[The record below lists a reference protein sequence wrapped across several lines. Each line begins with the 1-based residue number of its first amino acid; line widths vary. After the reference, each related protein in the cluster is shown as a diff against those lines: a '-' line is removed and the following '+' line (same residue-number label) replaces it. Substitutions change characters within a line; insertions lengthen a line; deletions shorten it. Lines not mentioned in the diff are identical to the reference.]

1 MRYQLD
7 EDKGDIR
14 YEVEDERLILK
25 VKPEVVESAGK
36 SDIYVIATND
46 NATPTDRNV
55 FSALRSLA
63 EFINKKKN
71 DIVQGVITFMNGLRI
86 GKFVSGM
93 IGGTGAAMWLDE
105 NRKSILEIDKIHA
118 REELIV
124 PKITFNCIDVISGDK
139 ANTFAYGT
147 IKTVDKTKRVATLD
161 LLEDQWGTLHIN
173 DICRGVFHNIE
184 GENEDQD
191 LYDENGFMGYSGFAT
206 SYFTPTRIVES
217 KAGLMSFEYNL
228 QVGTS
233 VHPMPGMNF
242 FAYGNFTDKERQGI
256 TYENRYYRRILDKVD
271 TWIIDPD
278 KHIMYQSGLLEG
290 LIIGGMEM
298 HGHGTFQKNSYL
310 TGVQIQFTP
319 EQIEQFSAYS
329 VNLSRL

>member
-124 PKITFNCIDVISGDK
+124 PKITF
-139 ANTFAYGT
+139 F
-147 IKTVDKTKRVATLD
+147 
-161 LLEDQWGTLHIN
+161 W
-173 DICRGVFHNIE
+173 
-184 GENEDQD
+184 
-191 LYDENGFMGYSGFAT
+191 
-206 SYFTPTRIVES
+206 
-217 KAGLMSFEYNL
+217 
-228 QVGTS
+228 
-233 VHPMPGMNF
+233 
-242 FAYGNFTDKERQGI
+242 
-256 TYENRYYRRILDKVD
+256 
-271 TWIIDPD
+271 
-278 KHIMYQSGLLEG
+278 
-290 LIIGGMEM
+290 
-298 HGHGTFQKNSYL
+298 
-310 TGVQIQFTP
+310 
-319 EQIEQFSAYS
+319 
-329 VNLSRL
+329 